1 MSGDA
6 GAGRRTMSDL
16 RWFIEETDAEIIDYD
31 GDFTSSDPYDAAEWE
46 RRIPPEVTVEVDGRY
61 L

>member
-1 MSGDA
+1 MNVFL
-6 GAGRRTMSDL
+6 GR
-16 RWFIEETDAEIIDYD
+16 FIEETDAEIIDYD
-31 GDFTSSDPYDAAEWE
+31 GDFISSDPYDPTEWE